1 MKHLATL
8 KSFIF
13 CALALMISQTSF
25 AQVKVTGTVVDGQGE
40 TLIGVNVTVEGSTH
54 GSLTDLDGNFEISV
68 PSQQS
73 VIVVSYI
80 GCQSQS
86 IVVGARTNIDV
97 ILAEDSQMIDDVVVV
112 GYGVQK
118 KSHLTGSVSQYDGD
132 KLADMA
138 VSSVDQA
145 LQGRIAGVNIT
156 NTTSEVGVSPQIR
169 VRGLGSVS
177 ADSEPLIVVD
187 GFPAS
192 DGLTMVDMNNV
203 ESIEVL
209 KDAASAAIYGSRGAN
224 GVIIITTKS
233 GNSSA
238 PKYTFKSYTGIKS
251 AYAGYDMLDH
261 NEYVALIDYE
271 YTQGGSSV
279 PTQQE
284 LWRTFDWETTDWQE
298 VGLNS
303 SAKTNSYSFSV
314 SGGTGDTN
322 YYVST
327 SYLKEDGIMID
338 NNYEKF
344 NVMLKLNTKLSD
356 KIKLDVSIAPTYTR
370 TEDNVIGY
378 IGYVRTYSWLP
389 LYHNEGSAAV
399 TGQEVGS
406 DAHGYHFASC
416 DFSYYDA
423 DGVYNEV
430 TGQSAWS
437 TTENNQYY
445 REQKDDRFDK
455 TYGVRASAAI
465 DIQLT
470 KNLNL
475 RTSNSFYYKYSTTE
489 RYHEAGT
496 ASASDTNYSTYSA
509 DQDLNLL
516 TETTLNYNNR
526 WGKHEFSALAGWS
539 WSQSQSYDLDMEGT
553 GFPTDLVSTLN
564 AATSI
569 TTSDTS
575 TQASETA
582 LASAL
587 ARLTYSYDDKYLVS
601 TSYRADASSKF
612 GPDNQWGYFPSASL
626 GWRLTEEP
634 FMKGLDVINNVKLR
648 ASWGL
653 TGNNDIDNYA
663 AYNTISDS
671 SYSFGS
677 TGTVTAGLTNT
688 DTTLGNTYISWEQTS
703 EFNYGIDLSF
713 LDSRINITADYYYAV
728 TESMLLEE
736 PTLAITGATNYWN
749 NVGRVRN
756 KGFEFDI
763 NTYNIDRKNF
773 SWTTNFNISFNDNKL
788 IALGE
793 DQEQIL
799 TEGERSEVYMAQ
811 VGEKSIQF
819 YGYETDGVWLN
830 EDDITA
836 SGLTFSS
843 ITSPQ
848 AGTLKV
854 VDQNGDNVIDAN
866 DRTVIGDPFAD
877 YTWGMTNM
885 FRYKNF
891 DFSFQLYGSMG
902 GELINGDANY
912 SEIQKMS
919 VFYTTNQWISEDNV
933 GDGQTPRYNA
943 SGVSWMLTDYV
954 VCDASYMTLR
964 DVTLGYTFGKD
975 VLNKLHLSKLRLYAT
990 AQNLFYIWS
999 SDYSGMN
1006 PESRR
1011 TSSTGNYD
1019 SPLVA
1024 GYQRGAYPV
1033 TKVITVGVDINF

>member
-8 KSFIF
+8 KRIIG
-13 CALALMISQTSF
+13 CIVLLLIAQTSF

-40 TLIGVNVTVEGSTH
+40 TLVGVSVIVEGTTL
-54 GSLTDLDGNFEISV
+54 GIQTDLDGNFELNV
-68 PSQQS
+68 PSQSS
-73 VIVVSYI
+73 VLEFSYI
-80 GCQSQS
+80 GFTTQNV
-86 IVVGARTNIDV
+86 IVGARTNFNIV
-97 ILAEDSQMIDDVVVV
+97 LAEDSQSIEDVVVV

-118 KSHLTGSVSQYDGD
+118 KSHLTGSVSQYDGE

-138 VSSVDQA
+138 VSTVDQA
-145 LQGRIAGVNIT
+145 LQGRIAGVSIQ

-169 VRGLGSVS
+169 VRGMGSVS

-187 GFPAS
+187 GFPSS

-238 PKYTFKSYTGIKS
+238 PKYTFKSYTGVKS
-251 AYAGYDMLDH
+251 AYKLYDMLDH
-261 NEYVALIDYE
+261 QEYVSLLDYE
-271 YTQGGSSV
+271 YSQGGSSV

-284 LWRTFDWETTDWQE
+284 LWRTFDWEMTDWQDI
-298 VGLNS
+298 GMNS
-303 SAKTNSYSFSV
+303 SATTNSYSFSV
-314 SGGTGDTN
+314 SGGNGDTN

-327 SYLKEDGIMID
+327 SYLNEDGIMID
-338 NNYEKF
+338 NNFQKF
-344 NVMLKLNTKLSD
+344 NVMFKLNTKLSD
-356 KIKLDVSIAPTYTR
+356 NVKLDFSIAPTYTR

-416 DFSYYDA
+416 DFSYTDA
-423 DGVYNEV
+423 DGEYKEV

-437 TTENNQYY
+437 TTENNYYY
-445 REQKDDRFDK
+445 REMKDDRFDK
-455 TYGVRASAAI
+455 TYGVRTSAAL
-465 DIQLT
+465 DIQITDNLT
-470 KNLNL
+470 F

-489 RYHEAGT
+489 RYHQAGT
-496 ASASDTNYSTYSA
+496 SSASDTNYSTYSG
-509 DQDLNLL
+509 DQDINFLS
-516 TETTLNYNNR
+516 ESTLNYTNR
-526 WGKHEFSALAGWS
+526 IGKHEFSALAGWS

-553 GFPTDLVSTLN
+553 GFPTDLVPTLN

-575 TQASETA
+575 TEASETA

-587 ARLTYSYDDKYLVS
+587 ARLTYSYDDKYLLS
-601 TSYRADASSKF
+601 ASYRADASSKF
-612 GPDNQWGYFPSASL
+612 GPDNQWGYFPSASI
-626 GWRLTEEP
+626 GWRVTEEP
-634 FMKGLDVINNVKLR
+634 FMKGIDAINNLKVR

-677 TGTVTAGLTNT
+677 TGTVSAGLTNT
-688 DTTLGNTYISWEQTS
+688 STTLGNTYISWEQTS

-713 LDSRINITADYYYAV
+713 LDSRINLTADYYYAV

-736 PTLAITGATNYWN
+736 PTLAITGATSYWN

-763 NTYNIDRKNF
+763 NTYNIDRPNF
-773 SWTTNFNISFNDNKL
+773 TWTTNFNISFNDNKL

-793 DQEQIL
+793 GQEQIL

-811 VGEKSIQF
+811 VGDKSIQF
-819 YGYETDGVWLN
+819 YGYETDGVWLS
-830 EDDITA
+830 DSDIA
-836 SGLTFSS
+836 DSGLTFSS
-843 ITSPQ
+843 ISSPA

-854 VDQNGDNVIDAN
+854 VDQNGDGVIDAN

-902 GELINGDANY
+902 GNVINGDANY

-919 VFYTTNQWISEDNV
+919 KFYTANQWISEDNV
-933 GDGQTPRYNA
+933 GDGMTPRYNA
-943 SGVSWMLTDYV
+943 SGVGWMLTDYV
-954 VCDASYMTLR
+954 VCDASFMTLR

-975 VLNKLHLSKLRLYAT
+975 VLNKIHLSKLRLYAT
-990 AQNLFYIWS
+990 AQNLLYIWAD
-999 SDYSGMN
+999 DYSGLN
-1006 PESRR
+1006 PEARR
-1011 TSSTGNYD
+1011 TSSEYD

-1033 TKVITVGVDINF
+1033 SKIITVGLEINF